1 MSLKKSYL
9 KHCKDKDLE
18 INENQ
23 IKIVQKLSEYY
34 NLNFGQSFIKKLFKD
49 KKNKLGFYLVGDV
62 GVGKTMILNFFFESL
77 KEKKSRLH
85 FNEFMVEFH
94 DFIFE
99 NKKMNLKKSY
109 LKHCKDKDLEIN
121 ENQIKIVEKLN
132 EYYNL
137 NFNQSFIKK
146 LFKDKKNK
154 LGFYL
159 VGDVGVGKTMILNFF
174 FESLKE
180 KKSRLHF
187 NEFMVEF
194 HDFIFENK
202 KKGNDK
208 GLEKFIKNLSDNTKI
223 LYFDEFQVTN
233 IVDAMILG
241 KLFERIFN
249 ENIKVIFSSNTNIK
263 DLYKNGLQRDQFIP
277 FLNILKNNCSEL
289 ELNIEEDYRATKN
302 TNLSRFLSPIDNSS
316 NFKFNKSFR
325 KATKNKKQT
334 TKILD
339 VKGRKLVFDNFHEGV
354 LKVSFDEICNRNL
367 GSEDYIKIAN
377 ESDFIFIENLPN
389 FNESNSNQQQRFI
402 TFIDIIYEKKI
413 PLMIKSEVELNSLES
428 TYSMKKPF
436 KRTVSRL
443 HELTSQNFN

>member
-1 MSLKKSYL
+1 MNLERSYL
-9 KHCKDKDLE
+9 KYCKDKDLE
-18 INENQ
+18 VNENQ
-23 IKIVQKLSEYY
+23 INIVQKLIEYY
-34 NLNFGQSFIKKLFKD
+34 NLNFKQSFIKKIFKD

-85 FNEFMVEFH
+85 FNEFMV
-94 DFIFE
+94 
-99 NKKMNLKKSY
+99 K
-109 LKHCKDKDLEIN
+109 
-121 ENQIKIVEKLN
+121 
-132 EYYNL
+132 
-137 NFNQSFIKK
+137 
-146 LFKDKKNK
+146 
-154 LGFYL
+154 
-159 VGDVGVGKTMILNFF
+159 
-174 FESLKE
+174 
-180 KKSRLHF
+180 
-187 NEFMVEF
+187 F

-202 KKGNDK
+202 KKGYDN
-208 GLEKFIKNLSDNTKI
+208 GLEKFVKDLSDKAKI

-249 ENIKVIFSSNTNIK
+249 ENIKVIFSSNITIK

-277 FLNILKNNCSEL
+277 FLKILENNCTEL

-334 TKILD
+334 TKTLD

-402 TFIDIIYEKKI
+402 AFIDIIYEKKI

-428 TYSMKKPF
+428 TNSMKKPF